1 MIPDLGAPI
10 LAFLAGLAG
19 LGAGWLHFASL
30 EWVANRIVEGR
41 LSAVGVQL
49 GRLVLLGGVLFLF
62 AQGGALVLLAGAAGI
77 LLGRF
82 IVLRGMR

>member
-1 MIPDLGAPI
+1 MPDLGAPI
-10 LAFLAGLAG
+10 LALLAGLAG

-49 GRLVLLGGVLFLF
+49 GRLVLLGSVLFLF
-62 AQGGALVLLAGAAGI
+62 AQGGALVLLQLQLF
-77 LLGRF
+77 LL
-82 IVLRGMR
+82 

>member
-1 MIPDLGAPI
+1 MPELSDLIFA
-10 LAFLAGLAG
+10 LLAGLAG

-41 LSAVGVQL
+41 LSAVGIQL
-49 GRLVLLGGVLFLF
+49 GRLALLGGILFLF

-77 LLGRF
+77 LLGRS
-82 IVLRGMR
+82 IVLRGAR

>member
-1 MIPDLGAPI
+1 MPDLSDLI
-10 LAFLAGLAG
+10 FTLLAALAG

-41 LSAVGVQL
+41 LSAVGIQL
-49 GRLVLLGGVLFLF
+49 GRLLLLGGILFLF
-62 AQGGALVLLAGAAGI
+62 AQGGALILLAGAAGI

-82 IVLRGMR
+82 IVLRGAR